1 MKNICKQVAW
11 TIIVTW
17 LSFNG
22 LIAIATAQVQPP
34 RRKHRMLISKQKP
47 KKEKTDATVGVGES
61 LIDIAHRASRQ
72 KQSQMVDL
80 VFVIDGSRQMRSP
93 IMAIE
98 KRLVDM
104 TGIFEAA
111 LIDYRFA
118 GIWFRKVKGVPQ
130 TTVQP
135 FSNNFSIIQED
146 IHKLRISPSDVS
158 PGYGLDTIAQGLG
171 ELNFRSEAVK
181 HFVVVSNSALQTNW
195 DMEGARK
202 QIVKDIID
210 QCKLDEIHLNIIG
223 VGERIQAELANETD
237 GKWYAIDANQRQ
249 IDQDLDIDKSIL
261 KIEGIFK
268 RIAQQIAKT
277 AKPAADI
284 VFVFDSSLSMANK
297 VDRICTGVD
306 KMSTILDTEGL
317 DYRFGVIRFRA
328 AAGGGESVVVLTKPP
343 LSASQVQGLFRIPKR
358 GDEHL
363 LDAVI
368 EGVPKLKTP
377 ADRQL
382 VLVIVTDEST
392 SNRREKGYTSA
403 RAIAICREARA
414 QVHVIG
420 GVTSMSVG
428 SLSDAFQR
436 QVAQITKGTHYIM
449 PGSVIA
455 DESR

>member
-1 MKNICKQVAW
+1 V
-11 TIIVTW
+11 
-17 LSFNG
+17 
-22 LIAIATAQVQPP
+22 
-34 RRKHRMLISKQKP
+34 
-47 KKEKTDATVGVGES
+47 
-61 LIDIAHRASRQ
+61 
-72 KQSQMVDL
+72 
-80 VFVIDGSRQMRSP
+80 
-93 IMAIE
+93 
-98 KRLVDM
+98 
-104 TGIFEAA
+104 
-111 LIDYRFA
+111 
-118 GIWFRKVKGVPQ
+118 
-130 TTVQP
+130 
-135 FSNNFSIIQED
+135 
-146 IHKLRISPSDVS
+146 
-158 PGYGLDTIAQGLG
+158 QGLG
-171 ELNFRSEAVK
+171 ELDFRSEAVK
-181 HFVVVSNSALQTNW
+181 HFVVVSNSALRTNW

-223 VGERIQAELANETD
+223 VGDRIQAELANETD

-249 IDQDLDIDKSIL
+249 IDQGLDIDKSIL

-328 AAGGGESVVVLTKPP
+328 AAGGESVVVLTKPP

-368 EGVPKLKTP
+368 ESVPKLKTP
-377 ADRQL
+377 EDRQL